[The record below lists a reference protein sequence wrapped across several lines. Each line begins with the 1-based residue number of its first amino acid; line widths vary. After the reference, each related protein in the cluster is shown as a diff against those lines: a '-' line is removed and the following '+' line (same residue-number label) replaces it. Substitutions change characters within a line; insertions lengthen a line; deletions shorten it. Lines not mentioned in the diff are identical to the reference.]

1 MANVNILLSDE
12 REKNRTHYLPEIKK
26 IHSAFHEAWRKIQSF
41 YIDEINRYYQARRD
55 GSFIAEPDSHGKIV
69 NLNFVIEG
77 TVIRQC
83 TVKVDMAFFF
93 PITDQYFGKVITN
106 GITAKKLQRIKWGD
120 RIFDFCPIYSSLPEQ
135 RLNPVYE
142 VTDRRLSLSKGDI
155 TDDLGLVWN
164 DMHKITSLSVCTIP
178 SKYLIDYDLVG
189 IYHYAKYTKT
199 EDLDCVLFA
208 ETDNPY
214 DESAIKVLRWLPQA
228 RRASRLYDRYGQ
240 NILKLDQARRASRLY
255 DRYVQ
260 NILWLDR
267 RGNLFFQLGYI
278 KRDQNSDLHNYMINN
293 NCRILFAR
301 CSNSKINI
309 KGGINILSEENVWY
323 PSSLIN
329 IPVNE

>member
-1 MANVNILLSDE
+1 MLRNMANVNKLVSEE
-12 REKNRTHYLPEIKK
+12 REKNRTHCLPEIKK
-26 IHSAFHEAWRKIQSF
+26 IHSAFREAWRKIQSF
-41 YIDEINRYYQARRD
+41 YIDEINLYYRAGPD

-93 PITDQYFGKVITN
+93 PITDQYFDKVITN
-106 GITAKKLQRIKWGD
+106 GITAKELQRINWGD
-120 RIFDFCPIYSSLPEQ
+120 MIFDFCPIYSSVPEQ

-142 VTDRRLSLSKGDI
+142 ITNRRLNLSKGDI

-228 RRASRLYDRYGQ
+228 RQASRLYDRYGQ
-240 NILKLDQARRASRLY
+240 NILR
-255 DRYVQ
+255 
-260 NILWLDR
+260 LDR

-301 CSNSKINI
+301 YSNSKINI
-309 KGGINILSEENVWY
+309 KGGINILSEVNVWY
-323 PSSLIN
+323 PSTLIN